1 MCYKELLKL
10 FGAFTRRHKKIFI
23 IGNGFD
29 LNFKLPT
36 SPDNYKKCLES
47 FTIEGSSSWLD
58 ASEFFS
64 SYIENYW
71 SDTEQN
77 LANLDLISLST
88 DNIVP
93 PDYLSDHESDRDG
106 GIVLM
111 EQLSDDVINARNE
124 ALALMVGEADSTHI
138 DTSTIN
144 KTAFD
149 NAVIINF
156 NYTTTLERLYDLNK
170 SAVLHIHG
178 CLEDG
183 DRLIFGFKD
192 DESYNPEEDFVTNA
206 VLNNRLDEEIKEIE
220 SNRSLSRAEK
230 DEQIETLCYN
240 YESEFND
247 YYVNE
252 QEMALANLY
261 NLNKKEFQFDKLKSF
276 LNENIVK
283 NSKIEEVV
291 VLGHSL
297 NDVDS
302 EYFELIE
309 EYIRPK
315 YWTIS
320 QYKSSPCL
328 EDLEDYSFSKK
339 IRFCSINEF
348 L

>member
-1 MCYKELLKL
+1 MCY
-10 FGAFTRRHKKIFI
+10 KKIFI

-36 SPDNYKKCLES
+36 STDNYKECLES
-47 FTIEGSSSWLD
+47 FTIEGRSNCLN
-58 ASEFFS
+58 ASDFFS
-64 SYIENYW
+64 TYIENYW
-71 SDTEQN
+71 SNTEQL
-77 LANLDLISLST
+77 LANLDLISLSE

-111 EQLSDDVINARNE
+111 EQLSDDVISARDE
-124 ALALMVGEADSTHI
+124 ALALMVSKADLTHI

-144 KTAFD
+144 EKAFD
-149 NAVIINF
+149 DALIINF
-156 NYTTTLERLYDLNK
+156 NYTTTLERLYTLNK
-170 SAVLHIHG
+170 SSILHIHG

-183 DRLIFGFKD
+183 DYLIFGFKE

-206 VLNNRLDEEIKEIE
+206 VLNNRLNEEIKEIE
-220 SNRSLSRAEK
+220 SNRLLSKAEK
-230 DEQIETLCYN
+230 DEQIETLRYN

-247 YYVNE
+247 YYINE
-252 QEMALANLY
+252 QEITLANLY
-261 NLNKKEFQFDKLKSF
+261 NLNKKEFQFDKLESF
-276 LNENIVK
+276 LNGHIGK

-309 EYIRPK
+309 RRVKPRC
-315 YWTIS
+315 WTIS
-320 QYKSSPCL
+320 QYKKHPCL
-328 EDLEDYSFSKK
+328 AELKKYSFSNKK
-339 IRFCSINEF
+339 QFCSIDEI

>member
-1 MCYKELLKL
+1 MCY
-10 FGAFTRRHKKIFI
+10 KKIFI

-29 LNFKLPT
+29 LNFRLPT
-36 SPDNYKKCLES
+36 SPDDYKKCLEA
-47 FTIEGSSSWLD
+47 FTIESSSNCPN

-64 SYIENYW
+64 TYIEDYW
-71 SDTEQN
+71 SNTEQN
-77 LANLDLISLST
+77 LANFDFISLST

-111 EQLSDDVINARNE
+111 EQLSDDIISARDE
-124 ALALMVGEADSTHI
+124 ALALMVRKADSTRI
-138 DTSTIN
+138 NTSAIN
-144 KTAFD
+144 ETTFD
-149 NAVIINF
+149 EAAIINF
-156 NYTTTLERLYDLNK
+156 NYTITLERLYDLNE
-170 SAVLHIHG
+170 SIVLHIHG
-178 CLEDG
+178 CLDDG
-183 DRLIFGFKD
+183 DYLIFGFKE

-206 VLNNRLDEEIKEIE
+206 VLSNQLDEEIKEIE
-220 SNRSLSRAEK
+220 SNRLLSQAEK

-240 YESEFND
+240 YESESDD
-247 YYVNE
+247 YYINE
-252 QEMALANLY
+252 QKMTLANLY
-261 NLNKKEFQFDKLKSF
+261 YLNKKEFQFDKLKSF
-276 LNENIVK
+276 LNDNFVK

-297 NDVDS
+297 NDIDS

-320 QYKSSPCL
+320 QYNCSPCL

-339 IRFCSINEF
+339 IRFCSIDEF

>member
-1 MCYKELLKL
+1 MCY
-10 FGAFTRRHKKIFI
+10 KKIFI
-23 IGNGFD
+23 LGNGFD

-47 FTIEGSSSWLD
+47 FTIEGSSGSSSALD
-58 ASEFFS
+58 FFDQ
-64 SYIENYW
+64 YIDDYW
-71 SDTEQN
+71 SNTEQN
-77 LANLDLISLST
+77 LSNLDLVSLSA

-106 GIVLM
+106 GIVQM
-111 EQLSDDVINARNE
+111 EQLSDDVINARDE
-124 ALALMVGEADSTHI
+124 ALALMASEADSI
-138 DTSTIN
+138 DIDSSTIN
-144 KTAFD
+144 KMAFD
-149 NAVIINF
+149 KAVIISF
-156 NYTTTLERLYDLNK
+156 NYTTTLERLYDLNE
-170 SAVLHIHG
+170 STVLHIHG

-183 DRLIFGFKD
+183 DCLIFGFKD
-192 DESYNPEEDFVTNA
+192 DGSYSPDGTLVTNTF
-206 VLNNRLDEEIKEIE
+206 LSKQLDIEIEQIE
-220 SNRSLSRAEK
+220 SNSLLSRDEK
-230 DEQIETLCYN
+230 DELIESLRDN
-240 YESEFND
+240 YDFDD
-247 YYVNE
+247 YYIDE
-252 QEMALANLY
+252 QNNVLVSLY
-261 NLNKKEFQFDKLKSF
+261 RQNQKKFQFDKLKSF
-276 LNENIVK
+276 LKKNIDVNSIVK
-283 NSKIEEVV
+283 EIV

>member
-1 MCYKELLKL
+1 MCYKELLKF
-10 FGAFTRRHKKIFI
+10 FGAFTTCHKKIFI

-124 ALALMVGEADSTHI
+124 SLALMVSEADSTHI

-144 KTAFD
+144 KAAFD
-149 NAVIINF
+149 NAVIISF

-170 SAVLHIHG
+170 STVLHIHG

-183 DRLIFGFKD
+183 DCLIFGFKD
-192 DESYNPEEDFVTNA
+192 DGSYSPDGTLVTNTF
-206 VLNNRLDEEIKEIE
+206 LSKQLDIEIE
-220 SNRSLSRAEK
+220 QIKSNSLLSRDEK
-230 DEQIETLCYN
+230 DELIESLRDN
-240 YESEFND
+240 YDFDD
-247 YYVNE
+247 YYIDE
-252 QEMALANLY
+252 QNNALVSLY
-261 NLNKKEFQFDKLKSF
+261 RQNQKKFQFDKLKSF
-276 LNENIVK
+276 LKKNIGVNSRVK
-283 NSKIEEVV
+283 EIV

-309 EYIRPK
+309 KNIRPK
-315 YWTIS
+315 YWKIS
-320 QYKSSPCL
+320 QYNGSPCL
-328 EDLEDYSFSKK
+328 EELKNYSFSKK
-339 IRFCSINEF
+339 IRFCKIDKF